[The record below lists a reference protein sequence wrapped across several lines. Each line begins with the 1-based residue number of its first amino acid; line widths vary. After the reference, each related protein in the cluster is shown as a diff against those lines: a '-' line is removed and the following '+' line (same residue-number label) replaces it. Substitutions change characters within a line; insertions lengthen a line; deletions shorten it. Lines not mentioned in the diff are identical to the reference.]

1 VGSYQQIAESL
12 LDYVAIGV
20 STLLIRGYDPE
31 GDAADYARIINLV
44 RDQEP
49 ALAGVGQGA

>member
-1 VGSYQQIAESL
+1 MGSYEQIAEAL

-31 GDAADYARIINLV
+31 GDATDYARVIKLV
-44 RDQEP
+44 RDAEP
-49 ALAGVGQGA
+49 ALAGAHP